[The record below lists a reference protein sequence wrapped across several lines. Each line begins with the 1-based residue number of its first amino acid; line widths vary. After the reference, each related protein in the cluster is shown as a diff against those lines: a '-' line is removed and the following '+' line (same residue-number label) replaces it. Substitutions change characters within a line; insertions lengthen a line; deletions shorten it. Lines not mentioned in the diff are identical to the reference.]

1 MEVDCEGC
9 AGCCLDRRP
18 LTDRDIEHERTG
30 PFDPLDDAYDLVPLG
45 REEIRRFVQ
54 QGYGDAL
61 RPRLWRAAD
70 SPERMMI

>member
-1 MEVDCEGC
+1 MCGLLFRP
-9 AGCCLDRRP
+9 GP
-18 LTDRDIEHERTG
+18 LTDRDIEYERTG
-30 PFDPLDDAYDLVPLG
+30 LFDPLDDAYDPVPLG
-45 REEIRRFVQ
+45 REEIRRFIQ